1 MENGNYDTK
10 IYNCQRY
17 RVLVKFL
24 ILFGE
29 VKMKNV
35 LKKIYYYVN
44 YIRFNPRLDI
54 NKIDKLLFV
63 AHPDDEIIFFYK
75 QLIQLEGLLV
85 VCMTNGDS
93 FTRSNEFVAAM
104 KELDVKYKLL
114 MFEDGINVH
123 LVNEKVRKKVLQ
135 VFNIKREWSLV
146 LTHNQ
151 EGEYGHIQHRE
162 LNKLIREICKSRS
175 IDVYVSCYK
184 SQIKN
189 KVNKLSSK
197 DKNMKINIFKKYYK
211 SQQDML
217 QCLSANFEYE
227 GLIIEE

>member
-1 MENGNYDTK
+1 
-10 IYNCQRY
+10 
-17 RVLVKFL
+17 
-24 ILFGE
+24 
-29 VKMKNV
+29 MKNV
-35 LKKIYYYVN
+35 FKKIYYYVN
-44 YIRFNPRLDI
+44 YIRFNPYLDI

-75 QLIQLEGLLV
+75 QLIQLDGLLV

-114 MFEDGINVH
+114 TFKDGINTH
-123 LVNEKVRKKVLQ
+123 LVNEKVKKKVLQ
-135 VFNIKREWSLV
+135 VFNIKQEWSMV

-175 IDVYVSCYK
+175 IKVYVSCYK
-184 SQIKN
+184 SQIEN

-211 SQQDML
+211 SQRDML
-217 QCLSANFEYE
+217 QNLSENFEYE
-227 GLIIEE
+227 GLKIEE

>member
-1 MENGNYDTK
+1 M
-10 IYNCQRY
+10 
-17 RVLVKFL
+17 
-24 ILFGE
+24 LFGE
-29 VKMKNV
+29 VAMKNV
-35 LKKIYYYVN
+35 FKKIYYYVN
-44 YIRFNPRLDI
+44 YIRFNPYLDI

-75 QLIQLEGLLV
+75 QLIQLDGLLV

-114 MFEDGINVH
+114 TFKDGINTH
-123 LVNEKVRKKVLQ
+123 LVNEKVKKKVLQ
-135 VFNIKREWSLV
+135 VFNIKQEWSMV

-175 IDVYVSCYK
+175 IKVYVSCYK
-184 SQIKN
+184 SQIEN

-211 SQQDML
+211 SQRDML
-217 QCLSANFEYE
+217 QNLSENFEYE
-227 GLIIEE
+227 GLKIEE